1 MRRLWTAFAALALAV
16 VVTIG
21 IVSADGSDDA
31 ADAGD
36 PTRSRMVEPDALA
49 GAPGPLGDLYSRD
62 NELVDGGAVAFRDQL
77 SKLEGHPV
85 VVNKWASWCGPCR
98 AEFPFFQGQALERG
112 REIAFIGVN
121 SADNDGDA
129 RRFLDQFPV
138 PYPSFRDPDS
148 EVAQV
153 FRGVAA
159 FPTTA
164 FYDSKGKLAF
174 LKQGGYATEA
184 KLAEDIERYAR

>member
-1 MRRLWTAFAALALAV
+1 MRLLATALGTLTLTV

-21 IVSADGSDDA
+21 ILGAGGSSEDASPAGPVS
-31 ADAGD
+31 
-36 PTRSRMVEPDALA
+36 VEPDALA
-49 GAPGPLGDLYSRD
+49 GAPGALGDLYARG
-62 NELVDGGAVAFRDQL
+62 NQLIDGGAIGFREQIG
-77 SKLEGHPV
+77 KLKGTPI

-98 AEFPFFQGQALERG
+98 AEFPFFQGQALEHG
-112 REIAFIGVN
+112 REVAFIGVN
-121 SADNDGDA
+121 SADNDDDA
-129 RRFLDQFPV
+129 RRFLDQYPV

-164 FYDSKGKLAF
+164 FYDSKGELAF

-184 KLAEDIERYAR
+184 KLAEDIEKHAR